1 MARQHE
7 STQKNRPTNIR
18 SVLQNLPRTYGEA
31 LWGPSRHRQGSSNL
45 LNISTLGT
53 RDPII
58 KRTGGP
64 MPARIRAKV
73 QEQAKR
79 MAQAEEDKAGAVY
92 SEEYRGEEMTLTL
105 GHYYSTPHSGDPLY

>member
-1 MARQHE
+1 
-7 STQKNRPTNIR
+7 
-18 SVLQNLPRTYGEA
+18 
-31 LWGPSRHRQGSSNL
+31 
-45 LNISTLGT
+45 
-53 RDPII
+53 
-58 KRTGGP
+58 